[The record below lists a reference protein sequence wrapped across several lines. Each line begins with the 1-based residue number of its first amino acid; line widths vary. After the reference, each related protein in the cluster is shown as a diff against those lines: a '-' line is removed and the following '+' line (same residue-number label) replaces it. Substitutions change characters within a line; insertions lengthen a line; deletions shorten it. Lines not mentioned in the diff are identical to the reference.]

1 MEGVVVFLGVE
12 VEEVLEVVGDDDGMK
27 VFFSWDDV

>member
-27 VFFSWDDV
+27 TFFFLG